1 MSLKTRVFTIAV
13 LASMPLGFARA
24 NCASAQ
30 QQAQRC
36 MQEGQQTMQT
46 CDANQDPEIQQAN
59 QRGEQLNAQLGVSQ
73 NIQKA
78 CSETK
83 DFNNQFNQ
91 AMQSF
96 KNKCDQAQQRCNST
110 CDQAQQAASSCPPVM
125 GMVQQGKQQC
135 QEAQAR
141 VEKTTGQ
148 QREAQNNKQEANIC
162 QDNSQGGQ
170 GGGGPL
176 AQTPDSLHMV
186 SDCSDP
192 AKAQSEPTCVCR
204 YIGGS
209 GGVQCQKREN
219 PVAVTA
225 PSAGGSFVGE
235 DGITYDRPRGG
246 STDAMG
252 PPNVGLTDP
261 ASASGLG
268 LDGNGGSVARAAAGD
283 AGAFDS
289 SSSTSLAST
298 PGQISALAHDG
309 HTANL
314 GKDGVT
320 GANGPKAGF
329 PGSLGSSED
338 EEDPALAPTRR
349 PAAATDAAPSETE
362 EKVAM
367 HGPNANMFEEVH
379 GRYNKLLETLISD

>member
-1 MSLKTRVFTIAV
+1 
-13 LASMPLGFARA
+13 
-24 NCASAQ
+24 
-30 QQAQRC
+30 

-59 QRGEQLNAQLGVSQ
+59 QRGEQLNSQLGVSQ

-110 CDQAQQAASSCPPVM
+110 CDQAQQAAQQCPSVM

-141 VEKTTGQ
+141 VDQTTRQ
-148 QREAQNNKQEANIC
+148 QREAQNNKQEALVC

-176 AQTPDSLHMV
+176 AQTPDSQHMV
-186 SDCSDP
+186 SECSDP

-219 PVAVTA
+219 PVSVAAA
-225 PSAGGSFVGE
+225 PSAGTFVGE

-246 STDAMG
+246 SADAMG
-252 PPNVGLTDP
+252 SNTAWNETP
-261 ASASGLG
+261 SGSG
-268 LDGNGGSVARAAAGD
+268 PGADGGGTARASDTDGSAYD
-283 AGAFDS
+283 AFT

-298 PGQISALAHDG
+298 PGQVAALAHDR
-309 HTANL
+309 AVAL

-320 GANGPKAGF
+320 GVNGGGVSAAGL
-329 PGSLGSSED
+329 PGAPED
-338 EEDPALAPTRR
+338 DEDPSVLATRR
-349 PAAATDAAPSETE
+349 PANADTAAATEPE